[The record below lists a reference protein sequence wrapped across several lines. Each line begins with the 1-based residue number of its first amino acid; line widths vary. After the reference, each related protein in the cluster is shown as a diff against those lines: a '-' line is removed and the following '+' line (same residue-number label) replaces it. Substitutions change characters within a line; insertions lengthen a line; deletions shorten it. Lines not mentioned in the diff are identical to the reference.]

1 MKIPIKFR
9 GRDIAGTMRFG
20 HYVTL
25 DDYPFIKQDGCYYEV
40 YPDSVAQL
48 VGYDSAGNEVYEGD
62 ELVNRNFQVDFFTAV
77 LFDGVITDEGF
88 SHDIPVEMLT
98 LKE

>member
-1 MKIPIKFR
+1 
-9 GRDIAGTMRFG
+9 MRFG

-62 ELVNRNFQVDFFTAV
+62 LLETHGGELVADRSLCAAIS
-77 LFDGVITDEGF
+77 LYK
-88 SHDIPVEMLT
+88 
-98 LKE
+98 LKEVQA